1 MRKSEA
7 VLIGP
12 GFMRF
17 RSEGATDEEKIACDE
32 ECRKSRGDNKFL
44 EKFPDKK
51 WVIDGGSLQTIDEA
65 DIPKNSILT
74 PNKKNLNYS
83 LILNFQF

>member
-32 ECRKSRGDNKFL
+32 ECRKSREITRSFGKVS
-44 EKFPDKK
+44 DKK
-51 WVIDGGSLQTIDEA
+51 WVIDGEA
-65 DIPKNSILT
+65 CR
-74 PNKKNLNYS
+74 
-83 LILNFQF
+83 Q